1 MPKLPDL
8 SRFELQCLRKLWDR
22 GQATVREI
30 HGDLDDPPGYTTVK
44 KIVERLEEKG
54 AVVRVRKEGRAWV
67 YRSPVSASAMI
78 RKEIHRFLDTLF
90 DGAGTPLV
98 AHLADM
104 NEVSLEDLRE
114 IERQLGPDDRPEARD
129 RTRRGRA
136 DSRRPRPGRLRKPG
150 RAGKPGR
157 TSSGKNK

>member
-1 MPKLPDL
+1 MAKLPDL
-8 SRFELQCLRKLWDR
+8 SRFELQCLRKIWDR
-22 GQATVREI
+22 GQATVRDI

-104 NEVSLEDLRE
+104 KEVSLDDLRE
-114 IERQLGPDDRPEARD
+114 IEQQLGRK
-129 RTRRGRA
+129 RGPGGKPQPNRN
-136 DSRRPRPGRLRKPG
+136 RQPGRSKKP
-150 RAGKPGR
+150 R
-157 TSSGKNK
+157 

>member
-1 MPKLPDL
+1 MGKLPDL
-8 SRFELQCLRKLWDR
+8 SRFELQCLRKLWSR
-22 GQATVREI
+22 RQATVRDI
-30 HGDLDDPPGYTTVK
+30 HGDLDDPPGYSTVK

-67 YRSPVSASAMI
+67 YSSPVSASAMI

-104 NEVSLEDLRE
+104 KEVSVEDLRE
-114 IERQLGPDDRPEARD
+114 IERQLG
-129 RTRRGRA
+129 RRRQ
-136 DSRRPRPGRLRKPG
+136 PGRKPQPG
-150 RAGKPGR
+150 RNSKP
-157 TSSGKNK
+157 K

>member
-1 MPKLPDL
+1 MAKLPDL

-22 GQATVREI
+22 GQATIRDI
-30 HGDLDDPPGYTTVK
+30 HGDLNDPPGYTTVK

-104 NEVSLEDLRE
+104 KEVSLDDLRE
-114 IERQLGPDDRPEARD
+114 IERQLGGKSSQGSKGRPG
-129 RTRRGRA
+129 RTRGPGRK
-136 DSRRPRPGRLRKPG
+136 PRPGREREPGRDRKPG
-150 RAGKPGR
+150 QEQ
-157 TSSGKNK
+157 

>member
-1 MPKLPDL
+1 MAKLPDL

-22 GQATVREI
+22 GQATVRDI
-30 HGDLDDPPGYTTVK
+30 HGDLDNPPSYSTVK

-67 YRSPVSASAMI
+67 YRSPVSSSAMI

-90 DGAGTPLV
+90 DGAGSPLV

-104 NEVSLEDLRE
+104 KEISLDDLRE
-114 IERQLGPDDRPEARD
+114 IEKQLGRKGGS
-129 RTRRGRA
+129 GR
-136 DSRRPRPGRLRKPG
+136 SRRTGQE
-150 RAGKPGR
+150 AD
-157 TSSGKNK
+157 

>member
-1 MPKLPDL
+1 MAKLPDL

-22 GQATVREI
+22 GQATIREI

-98 AHLADM
+98 AHLAEM
-104 NEVSLEDLRE
+104 KEVSLDDLRE
-114 IERQLGPDDRPEARD
+114 IERQLG
-129 RTRRGRA
+129 RTFGPGRRT
-136 DSRRPRPGRLRKPG
+136 RPGRSRKPA
-150 RAGKPGR
+150 RERKPD
-157 TSSGKNK
+157 

>member
-1 MPKLPDL
+1 MGKLPDL
-8 SRFELQCLRKLWDR
+8 SRFELQCLRKLWNR
-22 GQATVREI
+22 RQATVRDI
-30 HGDLDDPPGYTTVK
+30 HGDLDDPPGYSTVK

-67 YRSPVSASAMI
+67 YRSPVSARAMI

-104 NEVSLEDLRE
+104 NEVSVDDLRE
-114 IERQLGPDDRPEARD
+114 IERQLGRKRQPGRKPRLGGKGRP
-129 RTRRGRA
+129 GQK
-136 DSRRPRPGRLRKPG
+136 RRPDRNRKP
-150 RAGKPGR
+150 K
-157 TSSGKNK
+157 

>member
-1 MPKLPDL
+1 MAKLPDL
-8 SRFELQCLRKLWDR
+8 SRFELQCLRRIWDR

-104 NEVSLEDLRE
+104 KEVSLDDLRE
-114 IERQLGPDDRPEARD
+114 IERQLGRK
-129 RTRRGRA
+129 RGPA
-136 DSRRPRPGRLRKPG
+136 HKPKPGPGRKPKPG
-150 RAGKPGR
+150 PGR
-157 TSSGKNK
+157 KSR

>member
-1 MPKLPDL
+1 MGRLPDL
-8 SRFELQCLRKLWDR
+8 SRFELQCLRKLWNR
-22 GQATVREI
+22 GQATVRDI
-30 HGDLDDPPGYTTVK
+30 HGDLDDPPGYSTVK

-54 AVVRVRKEGRAWV
+54 AVVRVRKEARAWV

-104 NEVSLEDLRE
+104 KEVSVDDLRE
-114 IERQLGPDDRPEARD
+114 IERQLGHKRQPDRKCRPDRKRQL
-129 RTRRGRA
+129 GRK
-136 DSRRPRPGRLRKPG
+136 RRPDRNRKP
-150 RAGKPGR
+150 K
-157 TSSGKNK
+157 

>member
-1 MPKLPDL
+1 MAKLPDL

-22 GQATVREI
+22 GQATVRDI
-30 HGDLDDPPGYTTVK
+30 RDDLDDPPSYSTVK

-54 AVVRVRKEGRAWV
+54 AVVRVGKEGRAWV

-78 RKEIHRFLDTLF
+78 SKEIRRFLDVLF

-104 NEVSLEDLRE
+104 KEVSLEDLRE
-114 IERQLGPDDRPEARD
+114 IEKQLDP
-129 RTRRGRA
+129 
-136 DSRRPRPGRLRKPG
+136 RRP
-150 RAGKPGR
+150 
-157 TSSGKNK
+157 SSGRGPRHNRKSGPEDA

>member
-1 MPKLPDL
+1 MAKLPDL

-22 GQATVREI
+22 GQATIREI

-98 AHLADM
+98 AHLAEM
-104 NEVSLEDLRE
+104 KEVSLDDLRE
-114 IERQLGPDDRPEARD
+114 IERQLGRTFGPGR
-129 RTRRGRA
+129 RTRPDRN
-136 DSRRPRPGRLRKPG
+136 RKPA
-150 RAGKPGR
+150 RERKPD
-157 TSSGKNK
+157 